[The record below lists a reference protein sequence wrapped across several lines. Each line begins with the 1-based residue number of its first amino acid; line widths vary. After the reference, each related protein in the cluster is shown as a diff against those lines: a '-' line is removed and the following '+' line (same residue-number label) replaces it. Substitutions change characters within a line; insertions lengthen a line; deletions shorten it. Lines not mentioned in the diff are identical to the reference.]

1 MTVLAEITLM
11 CTCITPTEYDNY
23 TNCINSTN
31 KCKWMQIYKVM
42 LIMSNCGIPITYTKS
57 PTLYLFHDEH

>member
-1 MTVLAEITLM
+1 M
-11 CTCITPTEYDNY
+11 CTCITPTEYDNC
-23 TNCINSTN
+23 TNSAN

-57 PTLYLFHDEH
+57 PTSYLFHDEH